1 MLLDDDPKAS
11 LPSAC
16 ALQPWQSSRCSTWRR
31 CCITADSSALADAL
45 SLVNSTTNFG
55 EPTLSCSSCLTSCS
69 LEPFVTLFSCVIPQ
83 RELPPRALP
92 ENVRHSLGEITLK
105 RVDVKDSKPPE
116 RTVLGDGVERWCPL
130 LSMLH
135 FARFLSTSF
144 ELHALNSIL
153 LFTSLLSKL
162 HFSAVL
168 SILFFRQ
175 GVRIEPH
182 VTFRVVFVWPN
193 QK

>member
-1 MLLDDDPKAS
+1 MKCGRRDFQSSRRPAVPLDDDTKAS

-16 ALQPWQSSRCSTWRR
+16 ALRPWQSSRCSTWRR

-83 RELPPRALP
+83 GKLPLRALP

-105 RVDVKDSKPPE
+105 GVDFKDSKPPE
-116 RTVLGDGVERWCPL
+116 RTVER
-130 LSMLH
+130 
-135 FARFLSTSF
+135 
-144 ELHALNSIL
+144 
-153 LFTSLLSKL
+153 
-162 HFSAVL
+162 
-168 SILFFRQ
+168 
-175 GVRIEPH
+175 
-182 VTFRVVFVWPN
+182 
-193 QK
+193 